1 MIRELKTLG
10 PPRSPI
16 GVLDAAVVPA
26 EVVVAAEQLADEQHD
41 EQKHEAHESNR
52 GVDEHEPWGR

>member
-10 PPRSPI
+10 REVAD
-16 GVLDAAVVPA
+16 GVLDPAVVRA
-26 EVVVAAEQLADEQHD
+26 QVVVAAEQLAGEQHH